1 MHKAH
6 RGLLLALVLLGAALA
21 CCASAQAT
29 TTLVEHNA
37 EPFSVSPELG
47 GAPEFGRCI
56 KDVGG
61 AYENLACTKAVGS
74 GGSYEWY
81 PAFGSS
87 RPLEKVGFT
96 NALKE
101 ATVVTL
107 ETVGKTKVVCEGQSS
122 TGRYTGNK
130 TVGHVIVTFSKCAS
144 FGVPCAS
151 AGAPEGTIVTNTL
164 EGELGIEETGTEP
177 SQNKIGEE
185 LRPVTGGTGHFAAFS
200 CGGTAGLV
208 TGSAISPV
216 ASNAMKLTETVKFK
230 ATKGVQKP
238 ESFAGGPA
246 ATLTSSFEGPSEQAG
261 LTLQTINTNEEK
273 LEINSVA

>member
-6 RGLLLALVLLGAALA
+6 RGLLLALASLGFAVA
-21 CCASAQAT
+21 CASAQAA
-29 TTLVEHNA
+29 TLVEHDA
-37 EPFSVSPELG
+37 EPFRVSPELG

-61 AYENLACTKAVGS
+61 AYENLSCTRAVGS

-81 PAFGSS
+81 RAFGSAQ
-87 RPLEKVGFT
+87 PLEKVGFT

-107 ETVGKTKVVCEGQSS
+107 ETVGKTKVVCEGEGS
-122 TGRYTGNK
+122 TGQYTGNR
-130 TVGHVIVTFSKCAS
+130 TVGNVVVTFSKCVS
-144 FGVPCAS
+144 FGVPCQSTGAS
-151 AGAPEGTIVTNTL
+151 EGTIVTNTL
-164 EGELGIEETGTEP
+164 EGELGIEEAGIEP
-177 SQNKIGEE
+177 SKDKIGEE
-185 LRPVTGGTGHFAAFS
+185 LRPVGGTGHFAAFS
-200 CGGTAGLV
+200 CSGLGGIV

-216 ASNAMKLTETVKFK
+216 ASDAMKLTETVRFK
-230 ATKGVQKP
+230 ANKGKQKP

-246 ATLTSSFEGPSEQAG
+246 ATLVSSFSEGEPEQSG

>member
-6 RGLLLALVLLGAALA
+6 RGLLLALVLLGGALA
-21 CCASAQAT
+21 CAPAQA

-61 AYENLACTKAVGS
+61 RYENLSCTKAVGS

-81 PAFGSS
+81 PAFNSTQ
-87 RPLEKVGFT
+87 PLEKIGFT
-96 NALKE
+96 SALKE

-122 TGRYTGNK
+122 TGHYTTNK
-130 TVGHVIVTFSKCAS
+130 TVGGVVVTFSKCSS
-144 FGVPCAS
+144 FGVACNSSGAS
-151 AGAPEGTIVTNTL
+151 EGTIVTNTL
-164 EGELGIEETGTEP
+164 EGELGIEEVGTE
-177 SQNKIGEE
+177 SSKDKIGEE
-185 LRPVTGGTGHFAAFS
+185 LRPVSSGSGHFASFS
-200 CGGTAGLV
+200 CGGLAGLV

-261 LTLQTINTNEEK
+261 LTLQTIDTNEEK

>member
-6 RGLLLALVLLGAALA
+6 RGLLLALVLLGGAVA
-21 CCASAQAT
+21 CTPAQAA
-29 TTLVEHNA
+29 TLVEHNA
-37 EPFSVSPELG
+37 EPFSSSPELG

-81 PAFGSS
+81 SAFGSA

-122 TGRYTGNK
+122 KGRYTGNK
-130 TVGHVIVTFSKCAS
+130 TVGNVVVTFSKCTS
-144 FGVPCAS
+144 FGVPCES
-151 AGAPEGTIVTNTL
+151 AGAAEGTIVTNTL
-164 EGELGIEETGTEP
+164 EGELGIEEAGTEP
-177 SQNKIGEE
+177 SQDKLGEE
-185 LRPVTGGTGHFAAFS
+185 LRPVGGTGHFAAFS
-200 CGGTAGLV
+200 CGGEAGV
-208 TGSAISPV
+208 ITGSAISPV
-216 ASNAMKLTETVKFK
+216 ASDTMKLTETVKFK
-230 ATKGVQKP
+230 ATKGKQKP
-238 ESFAGGPA
+238 ESFVGGPT
-246 ATLTSSFEGPSEQAG
+246 ATLVSDFSAGAPEQSG

-273 LEINSVA
+273 LEINAVA